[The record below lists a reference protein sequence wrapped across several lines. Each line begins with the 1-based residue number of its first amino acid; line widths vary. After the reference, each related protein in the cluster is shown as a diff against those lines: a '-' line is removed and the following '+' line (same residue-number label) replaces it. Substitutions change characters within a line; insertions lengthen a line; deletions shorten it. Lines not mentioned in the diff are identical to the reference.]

1 MSRLVSSLHTS
12 GDCISPHWIRHI
24 SPKNT
29 SNVQREVPITQLKKR
44 LLEQL
49 SRAPRKATTL
59 RELSRRLKL
68 RRPSDLR
75 QLETLVAELTAQ
87 GVVSS
92 DDRGRIEYISPRR
105 APTRQEPQS
114 GKLVGRLRV
123 NRRGFGFVRVEG
135 SDQELFIAPKFMR
148 TALHGDIVAVVPF
161 ARSLKGQRTTEE
173 GRTEGEIVAVVER
186 TYTTVVGTVERT
198 MHFTVVAPDDERFTR
213 DIYVSGAEAKGAQRG
228 DKVVVQLLPWEN
240 EHMNPEGVI
249 SEVLGP
255 SGDARVEVM
264 GVARSF
270 GLPAAFP
277 EEVDREAQRLGG
289 EITPEDLRTR
299 QDFRNTVCF
308 TIDPEDAKDF
318 DDAISYQELPGGL
331 VRLGVHIADVSRYV
345 KEHSALDAEALR
357 RGTSVYLVNE
367 VVPMLPERLS
377 NDLCSLRPEVD
388 RLTFSVMMDVN
399 ARGEVEG
406 YRIVEGV
413 IRSVRRFTYEEVQQ
427 IIQDRRGERAAQILP
442 LFALTQVL
450 LKNRRRGGSID
461 FDTPE
466 AKFRFDMH
474 GFPSHIVPKH
484 RLDSH
489 RLIEECMLLANSTV
503 ARHVGQMN
511 EGGQPAPFVYRVH
524 DVPDPGRLRD
534 LTHFIKQFGFSLDL
548 SHGHSARALQRLLDK
563 VEGTELEYL
572 INEVVLRSMAKAVY
586 SEKNIGHYGL
596 GYSHYTHFTSPI
608 RRYPDLIVHRLLKEY
623 ALGMSAQ
630 RRRAYVEQLP
640 EICRQ
645 TSERERVAQEAERTS
660 VKVMQAEY
668 MKRHV
673 GDEFAGVIGG
683 VTEFG
688 IFVEI
693 NELLVEGLV
702 RVRDLLDDYYL
713 FDEKHYSLKGRSR
726 GRVYRLGDQVR
737 VRVVAVRPEER
748 QIELALV
755 E

>member
-1 MSRLVSSLHTS
+1 M
-12 GDCISPHWIRHI
+12 I
-24 SPKNT
+24 
-29 SNVQREVPITQLKKR
+29 
-44 LLEQL
+44 
-49 SRAPRKATTL
+49 
-59 RELSRRLKL
+59 
-68 RRPSDLR
+68 
-75 QLETLVAELTAQ
+75 
-87 GVVSS
+87 SS
-92 DDRGRIEYISPRR
+92 DERGRIEYISPRR
-105 APTRQEPQS
+105 AHQRQPSQS
-114 GKLVGRLRV
+114 RGLVGRLRV
-123 NRRGFGFVRVEG
+123 NRRGFGIVKVEG
-135 SDQELFIAPKFMR
+135 SDQELFIAPKFMK
-148 TALHGDIVAVVPF
+148 TALHGDVVSVVPF
-161 ARSLKGQRTTEE
+161 AHSVKGRRTTEE

-198 MHFTVVAPDDERFTR
+198 MHFTVVVPDDERFTR

-240 EHMNPEGVI
+240 EHMNPEGVVI
-249 SEVLGP
+249 EVLGP

-277 EEVDREAQRLGG
+277 EEVDGEAQRLSG
-289 EITPEDLRTR
+289 EITAEDLRTR
-299 QDFRNTVCF
+299 HDFRNTVCF

-377 NDLCSLRPEVD
+377 NDLCSLRPEVE
-388 RLTFSVMMDVN
+388 RLTYSVLMDVN
-399 ARGEVEG
+399 ARGEVEE

-413 IRSVRRFTYEEVQQ
+413 IRSARRFTYEEVQQ
-427 IIQDRRGERAAQILP
+427 IIQDRRGERAEQILP
-442 LFALTQVL
+442 LYAMTQVL
-450 LKNRRRGGSID
+450 LKSRRHGGSID

-489 RLIEECMLLANSTV
+489 RLVEECMLLANSTV
-503 ARHVGQMN
+503 ARHIERMKQ
-511 EGGQPAPFVYRVH
+511 GGQLAPFVYRVH

-548 SHGHSARALQRLLDK
+548 SQGHSARALQRLLDK
-563 VEGTELEYL
+563 VEGSELEYL
-572 INEVVLRSMAKAVY
+572 INEVVLRSMAKALY
-586 SEKNIGHYGL
+586 SEKNIGHFGL

-630 RRRAYVEQLP
+630 RRRAYADQLP
-640 EICRQ
+640 EVCRQ
-645 TSERERVAQEAERTS
+645 ASERERVAQEAERTS
-660 VKVMQAEY
+660 VRVMQAEY